1 MVGDAIGIIE
11 VFGFTTAVCAADAA
25 AKAADV
31 QVIALDSNKPAN
43 ADKVEVPLIMCVKIQ
58 GSVAAV
64 EAGVAAGAKR
74 AEEVS
79 GLIQTHIIA
88 RPTEDAEKMA
98 LRCSVGR
105 DKVGH
110 IPNNG

>member
-1 MVGDAIGIIE
+1 MLDAIGMIE

-31 QVIALDSNKPAN
+31 KVIALDSNKPAN
-43 ADKVEVPLIMCVKIQ
+43 AETVEVPLIMCVKVQ

-64 EAGVAAGAKR
+64 EAAVEAGAKR
-74 AEEVS
+74 AEQIS

-88 RPTEDAEKMA
+88 RPTDDSQKMA
-98 LRCSVGR
+98 MRCSVGR
-105 DKVGH
+105 DRVGH
-110 IPNNG
+110 IKNNA

>member
-1 MVGDAIGIIE
+1 MLDAIGMIE

-31 QVIALDSNKPAN
+31 KVIALDSNKPAN
-43 ADKVEVPLIMCVKIQ
+43 AETVEVPLIMCVKVQ

-64 EAGVAAGAKR
+64 EAAVEAGAKR
-74 AEEVS
+74 AEEIS

-88 RPTEDAEKMA
+88 RPTDDSQKMA
-98 LRCSVGR
+98 MRCSVGR
-105 DKVGH
+105 DRVGH
-110 IPNNG
+110 IKNNA

>member
-1 MVGDAIGIIE
+1 MVGEAIGIIE
-11 VFGFTTAVCAADAA
+11 VFGFTTAICAADAA

-43 ADKVEVPLIMCVKIQ
+43 AEKVEVPLIMCVKIQ

-74 AEEVS
+74 AE
-79 GLIQTHIIA
+79 
-88 RPTEDAEKMA
+88 DAEKMA